1 MLRSLQILPV
11 PGLPEIRPGDD
22 LAGMIIDAC
31 EASTGLERH
40 DVLVVSQKV
49 VSKAENRLVRVDPDD
64 PQSHKPL
71 VLEESVRVV
80 RRRGDLIISET
91 KHGFVCAS
99 AGIDRSN
106 VEPDIAALLPED
118 SDRSARRI
126 RDAVSGRRGVP
137 VGVIV
142 ADTFGRPWRRG
153 LTDVAIG
160 CAGILP
166 ILDLRGTEDAVGRE
180 LHVTEVCL
188 VDQLAGAA
196 ELVRGKSTGIAVAVI
211 RGADEAWFGEG
222 SVAEDV
228 VRDPSEDLFR

>member
-1 MLRSLQILPV
+1 MMRSLQIMPV

-22 LAGMIIDAC
+22 LAGLIIDAC
-31 EASTGLERH
+31 QGSVGLEAN

-49 VSKAENRLVRVDPDD
+49 VSKAEGQLVRVDPDD

-71 VLEESVRVV
+71 VVEESVRVV

-126 RDAVSGRRGVP
+126 RDAIAGRCDVE
-137 VGVIV
+137 VAIIV

-166 ILDLRGTEDAVGRE
+166 ILDLRGTDDAVGRE
-180 LHVTEVCL
+180 LQVTEVCL
-188 VDQLAGAA
+188 VDELAGAA
-196 ELVRGKSTGIAVAVI
+196 ELVRGKATGIAVAVI
-211 RGADEAWFGEG
+211 RGADPAWFGEG
-222 SVAEDV
+222 SVADDV
-228 VRDPSEDLFR
+228 VRHPSEDLFR